1 MKLKKV
7 KQDILRVT
15 GNFILFYAVNV
26 LCKSL
31 RITEV
36 NKEVIESLE
45 QKKQNYVVAFWHGT
59 MLLPW
64 YLNSDKKI
72 AALIS
77 KSKDGDLLSK
87 ILKKWNYEVVRGSSS
102 SGGDTALKLMFDY
115 AKNNFVIAVTPDGPR
130 GPKRKMK
137 AGAVIT
143 SKKSGIPV
151 VLLGIGIEKK
161 RKLKSWDEFEVPKFF
176 TRINA
181 VYSDPVYVDKDL
193 TYEQTSKIIKNCEN
207 LLNELQQRAEKF

>member
-7 KQDILRVT
+7 KQDLLRVI
-15 GNFILFYAVNV
+15 GNFLLFYAVNV
-26 LCKSL
+26 LCKTL
-31 RITEV
+31 RITEI
-36 NKEVIESLE
+36 NKEVIQQFE
-45 QKKQNYVVAFWHGT
+45 QKKQNYVIAFWHGT

-64 YLNSDKKI
+64 YLNRDKKV

-77 KSKDGDLLSK
+77 KSKDGDLISK

-102 SGGDTALKLMFDY
+102 SGGDTALKLMIDFAQNKY
-115 AKNNFVIAVTPDGPR
+115 SVAVTPDGPQ
-130 GPKRKMK
+130 GPKKEMK
-137 AGAVIT
+137 AGAVMT
-143 SKKSGIPV
+143 SKKSGIPLI
-151 VLLGIGIEKK
+151 LLGIGIHKK

-176 TRINA
+176 TKVNA

-193 TYEQTSKIIKNCEN
+193 TYEKTSETIKNCEN